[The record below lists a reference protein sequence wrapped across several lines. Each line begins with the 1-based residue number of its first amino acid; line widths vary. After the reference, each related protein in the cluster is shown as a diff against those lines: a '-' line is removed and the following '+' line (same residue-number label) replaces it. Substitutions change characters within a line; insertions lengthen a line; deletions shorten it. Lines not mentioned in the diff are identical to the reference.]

1 MKLYGMKLVN
11 GSRTI
16 TFVCLEL
23 RLLVYLDK
31 LLFGLLNPED
41 GGSALYRKAGNCS
54 VVDIA

>member
-1 MKLYGMKLVN
+1 MKLVN

-41 GGSALYRKAGNCS
+41 GGNALYRKAGNCS